1 MIEGLVSTSADWV
14 LTITRIVLGV
24 VFFAHGAQKML
35 GWFGGPGF
43 NATMQVLTKQLRI
56 PGPIAVLVISAEF
69 FGGLGLIVGLL
80 SRIAAAGIVLML
92 LGAIAMV
99 HRRYGLFMDW
109 YGNQKGHGFEYH
121 LLALA
126 LALVVIVNGAGAFS
140 IDYLWSEHHI
150 TQTSALQQLTRR

>member
-1 MIEGLVSTSADWV
+1 MIEALVSTNPDWV
-14 LTITRIVLGV
+14 LTITRVVLGI

-43 NATMQVLTKQLRI
+43 NATLQMLTKQLRI
-56 PGPIAVLVISAEF
+56 PGPLAVLVISAEL

-92 LGAIAMV
+92 VGAVLMV
-99 HRRYGLFMDW
+99 HGRYGLFMNW

-121 LLALA
+121 LLAIALA
-126 LALVVIVNGAGAFS
+126 LAVIVNGAGAFS
-140 IDYLWSEHHI
+140 LDSLWYHHDI
-150 TQTSALQQLTRR
+150 AQTSAQQQLTRR